1 MEVAMNYVH
10 VAIRLHGLTQLGQ
23 MLVDT
28 EEHRCQAF
36 HPEVLFVQDGV
47 DDLDDGLNWITREI
61 SHSHPTVQF
70 FVVGQKGLVSG
81 ERTDHEH
88 PHVAMGEEQVILAN
102 LVIGLDTLFVE
113 GFGVVCNC
121 GKHVVSFFAFEHLGC
136 LASRLHV
143 F

>member
-1 MEVAMNYVH
+1 MNYVH
-10 VAIRLHGLTQLGQ
+10 VAIRLHGLAQLGQ
-23 MLVDT
+23 MLVGT
-28 EEHRCQAF
+28 EEHRCQAL
-36 HPEVLFVQDGV
+36 HPEVLFLQDGV
-47 DDLDDGLNWITREI
+47 DDLDDGPNWITRKI

-70 FVVGQKGLVSG
+70 FIVGQKGLVSG

-113 GFGVVCNC
+113 GFGVVCNY
-121 GKHVVSFFAFEHLGC
+121 GKHVVSFLAFEHLGC
-136 LASRLHV
+136 LACRLHV